1 MLVPAETFV
10 PIKEELCYQ
19 GFCLCQACSK
29 FFISAAVTF
38 ASDKRICHSHK
49 PHQNH
54 PITYAIGLPFRW
66 MNNSRTQKKGNRT
79 TIISSNCSLHNAP
92 APPTISIPLYHPS
105 LILRRTNESS
115 RLKCLRAWK
124 LRLAAPWGG
133 KRPSAASSIFNIF
146 RKCSGSASLHPSIC
160 QANAPASDFSNRLLL
175 ARLGHKQ
182 AHYTPPRIR
191 GIRVISGLFC
201 CHETQ

>member
-124 LRLAAPWGG
+124 LRPAALGRQTAVCGVLDFQHIPEMLRICVLASIDL
-133 KRPSAASSIFNIF
+133 PSQCTRIGLF
-146 RKCSGSASLHPSIC
+146 
-160 QANAPASDFSNRLLL
+160 
-175 ARLGHKQ
+175 KQ
-182 AHYTPPRIR
+182 ALTCAV
-191 GIRVISGLFC
+191 GS
-201 CHETQ
+201 